1 MKYLI
6 SSQLRRPFLTLW
18 VWESQKAELFGV
30 TWYWISYPA
39 LLLHCQLDNTGRVLC
54 TMGDNPFMKYMFL
67 SPLWRPFLTL
77 DNTNCS
83 HLDIFISQKT
93 GSLCSEFVRPISN
106 NLRGQMYK
114 ILDLKIQ
121 IFYTHPSF
129 IFTGIVKSSTFWTLL
144 MLFQK
149 GWNTWVTFLR
159 QIKILILQLFGI
171 EATVCKKQSRYK
183 WLILKRTA

>member
-1 MKYLI
+1 MQICIAFGAFRIQWYYFR
-6 SSQLRRPFLTLW
+6 SSIFFPH
-18 VWESQKAELFGV
+18 S
-30 TWYWISYPA
+30 
-39 LLLHCQLDNTGRVLC
+39 H
-54 TMGDNPFMKYMFL
+54 
-67 SPLWRPFLTL
+67 
-77 DNTNCS
+77 CS
-83 HLDIFISQKT
+83 HLEICISQKT

-114 ILDLKIQ
+114 ILYLKIQ